1 MSHICQYC
9 KKTFLNKNNLEKH
22 INHPSQKC
30 IEFRN
35 SLKKTITHAMNIVV
49 RVPDPVEVKNLD
61 ILKNYNKEIELKD
74 KEDPGSSKEINKLN
88 NIIITLENKIKEYQ
102 TLSLDYEK
110 KCLEYETLNQKYE
123 TRVEDYK
130 SLINDYKSLINDYQ
144 KDYFDCLDKYIL
156 AFKENYDLKKS
167 LQKSSDFNQMIELKY
182 INISKSN

>member
-35 SLKKTITHAMNIVV
+35 SLKKTITHAMNVV
-49 RVPDPVEVKNLD
+49 ARVPDPVEVKNLD
-61 ILKNYNKEIELKD
+61 ILKNYN
-74 KEDPGSSKEINKLN
+74 KEINKLN

-102 TLSLDYEK
+102 TLNLDYEK

-130 SLINDYKSLINDYQ
+130 SLINNYQ